1 MKQKIPFLRNFN
13 WRILLLRLLINAL
26 ALLITAL
33 LVPSIYFVDRS
44 LRSLLLMALA
54 LGILNALVKPMIQ
67 VLTLRLLFVSYGL
80 IVILINSL
88 MLFLLAH
95 FFPQRFA
102 VDSIFWAFVG
112 GAVIGLLGSLLESL
126 FGVTAPILADRYPD
140 LRAIIKEGQ
149 VGGVETLFEQ
159 PLPTLAPQTPEVAA
173 ETVLAEAA
181 EMLPEPEGVI
191 TDAQAPAG
199 GAA

>member
-13 WRILLLRLLINAL
+13 WRILLLRLLINAA
-26 ALLITAL
+26 ALCLTAL

-44 LRSLLLMALA
+44 LSSVLLLALG
-54 LGILNALVKPMIQ
+54 LGILNALVKPVIQ
-67 VLTLRLLFVSYGL
+67 VLTLRLLFASYGL
-80 IVILINSL
+80 IVILINTL
-88 MLFLLAH
+88 MLYLLAH

-126 FGVTAPILADRYPD
+126 FGVTAPILAERYPD
-140 LRAIIKEGQ
+140 LRAKIKEGQ
-149 VGGVETLFEQ
+149 VGGVETLLEQ
-159 PLPTLAPQTPEVAA
+159 PLPALAPQVPEVAA
-173 ETVLAEAA
+173 EPILIEAA
-181 EMLPEPEGVI
+181 ATIPQPEAAI

-199 GAA
+199 GAR